1 MLESKPQQ
9 SGEAGSGTM
18 PLPAP
23 PNSDA
28 AAREGSLSRDEMER
42 RRMKAAGHLLKGSSP
57 ALVAV
62 KFGVSR
68 TTAFRWQKA
77 ISENG
82 VDSLKRRI
90 APGRPPSLSAEQLVR
105 LAQICGESPWAQGL
119 PDERW

>member
-1 MLESKPQQ
+1 
-9 SGEAGSGTM
+9 
-18 PLPAP
+18 
-23 PNSDA
+23 
-28 AAREGSLSRDEMER
+28 
-42 RRMKAAGHLLKGSSP
+42 MKAAGHLLKGSSP

-82 VDSLKRRI
+82 VDSLKRRM
-90 APGRPPSLSAEQLVR
+90 APGRPPSLNAEQLVR

-119 PDERW
+119 PDERWTAVLLVKLIEERFGVHYSRDHAGRLVSKLGLQPAPSRS